1 MAETSHDKPA
11 LTASLLGGPV
21 CWIGAGKMGSAIL
34 AGALDRGLPHALVR
48 VQEPTPHP
56 DVSALL
62 ARHGLKAEASLAPGD
77 PPAAILILAVK
88 PQAMG
93 EVLPAIAPLVAPQT
107 LIVSIAA
114 GKPIGFYE
122 ALLPAGTAIVRAMPN
137 TPAAIGKG
145 ITVCC
150 ANAAVSL
157 GQRAACA
164 ALLAT
169 VGAVDWIEDED
180 LMDAVTAVSGSG
192 PAYVF
197 NLVEAMAKAGV
208 AAGLDEAL
216 AMKLARATV
225 AGSGALMEASPD
237 DAATLR
243 RNVTSPG
250 GTTAAALEVL
260 MNDAAG
266 LDDLMTRAILA
277 AQKRGRELAGK

>member
-34 AGALDRGLPHALVR
+34 AGALERGLPPSLVR

-56 DVSALL
+56 DVSALM
-62 ARHGLKAEASLAPGD
+62 ARHGLKAEASLAPGE

-93 EVLPAIAPLVAPQT
+93 EVLPSIAPLVAPQT

-122 ALLPAGTAIVRAMPN
+122 AHLPAGTAIVRAMPN

-150 ANAAVSL
+150 ANAAASPE
-157 GQRAACA
+157 QRAACA

-225 AGSGALMEASPD
+225 AGSGALMEKSPE

-243 RNVTSPG
+243 RNVMSPG

-260 MNDAAG
+260 MNDAKG

>member
-11 LTASLLGGPV
+11 LTASLLGGTV

-34 AGALDRGLPHALVR
+34 AGALERGLPPGLVR
-48 VQEPTPHP
+48 VQEPSPHG

-62 ARHGLKAEASLAPGD
+62 SRHGLTAETRLAPSD

-93 EVLPAIAPLVAPQT
+93 DVLPAIAPLVAART
-107 LIVSIAA
+107 LVVSIAA
-114 GKPIGFYE
+114 GKPIAIYE
-122 ALLPAGTAIVRAMPN
+122 ALLPEGTAIVRAMPN

-150 ANAAVSL
+150 ANAVVTA

-169 VGAVDWIEDED
+169 VGVVDWIEDED

-197 NLVEAMAKAGV
+197 HLVEAMAEAGV
-208 AAGLDEAL
+208 AAGLDKEL

-225 AGSGALMEASPD
+225 SGSGALMEASSQ

-243 RNVTSPG
+243 QNVTSPG

-260 MNDAAG
+260 MRDGDG
-266 LDDLMTRAILA
+266 LGDLMTRAILA
-277 AQKRGRELAGK
+277 ARRRGRDLAGK

>member
-1 MAETSHDKPA
+1 MAETSHDKPD
-11 LTASLLGGPV
+11 LTASPLGGPV

-34 AGALDRGLPHALVR
+34 AGALERGLPPALVR
-48 VQEPTPHP
+48 VQEPSPNA

-62 ARHGLKAEASLAPGD
+62 SRHGLKAEARLAPSD
-77 PPAAILILAVK
+77 PPTSILILAVK

-93 EVLPAIAPLVAPQT
+93 DVLPAIAPLVAPQT

-114 GKPIGFYE
+114 GKPIAFYE
-122 ALLPAGTAIVRAMPN
+122 ALLPDGTAIVRAMPN

-145 ITVCC
+145 ITICC
-150 ANAAVSL
+150 ANASVSL
-157 GQRAACA
+157 AQRAACA

-169 VGAVDWIEDED
+169 VGEVDWIEDED

-197 NLVEAMAKAGV
+197 HLVEAMAKAGV
-208 AAGLDEAL
+208 AAGLDETL

-225 AGSGALMEASPD
+225 SGSGALMEASPEA
-237 DAATLR
+237 AATLR
-243 RNVTSPG
+243 QNVTSPG
-250 GTTAAALEVL
+250 GTTAAALDVL
-260 MNDAAG
+260 MRDGDG
-266 LDDLMTRAILA
+266 LGDLMTRAILA